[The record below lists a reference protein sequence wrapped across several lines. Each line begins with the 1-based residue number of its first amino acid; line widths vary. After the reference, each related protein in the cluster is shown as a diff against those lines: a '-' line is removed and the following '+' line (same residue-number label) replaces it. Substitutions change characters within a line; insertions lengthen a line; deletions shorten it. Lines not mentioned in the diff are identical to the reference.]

1 MRNTAAKKAEQCRMF
16 FADGKKFKTNALLG
30 FFRVPL
36 RRENA
41 TKLALLA
48 EVLQKGTEKYPSVT
62 AVAAAAEACYG
73 ALWQVQV
80 IQKGGEGWLSF
91 SMEVSKHVSEKE
103 VVDFLLQL
111 MKHPKQI
118 DNQFPAETVERC
130 KAILRRRL
138 EAKADDK
145 ISFAVKRARELAAEG
160 TRAGICADGYLEDL
174 EQLTAADISS
184 FYEDVLAHAPVY
196 LYASGDSDARQMLKK
211 WKVELDLQGKD
222 LWEFVQ
228 TSRKPASCRKIA
240 EKANMGQTRLVL
252 AFNSGVYP
260 WDRAFLSL
268 RVLCEVLG
276 GGNGLLFQEIRE
288 KQGLCYDISMRCDT
302 MTGLAFVQTGIA
314 GKDAK
319 HTASEICR
327 ILRDVADH
335 GIKNDD
341 FQDAVEQIRR
351 KISDISDSQWKIMD
365 YVAEQ
370 EIIGTNLDSE
380 QMLRRLADVT
390 AEDVVK
396 VAQKLSLGTMY
407 ALTGEEEF
415 TWD

>member
-1 MRNTAAKKAEQCRMF
+1 MGNTTAKKAEQCRMF
-16 FADGKKFKTNALLG
+16 FVDGKKFKTNALLG

-48 EVLQKGTEKYPSVT
+48 EVLQKGTEKYPSIT
-62 AVAAAAEACYG
+62 TVAAAAEACYG

-80 IQKGGEGWLSF
+80 VKKGAEAWLSF
-91 SMEVSKHVSEKE
+91 SMEVSKHVAEKE
-103 VVDFLLQL
+103 VLDFLLQL
-111 MKHPKQI
+111 MKHPKLSEG
-118 DNQFPAETVERC
+118 QFPAETVERC

-138 EAKADDK
+138 EAQADDK
-145 ISFAVKRARELAAEG
+145 MSFAAKRAMELSAEG
-160 TRAGICADGYLEDL
+160 EGAGVSADGYLEDL
-174 EQLTAADISS
+174 EKLTTIEISR
-184 FYEDVLAHAPVY
+184 FYEDMLAHAPVY
-196 LYASGDSDARQMLKK
+196 LYVCGDSDGRQMLKK
-211 WKVELDLQGKD
+211 WKRALELQGKD
-222 LWEFVQ
+222 LWEFSH
-228 TSRKPASCRKIA
+228 TSHKEHASRKIA
-240 EKANMGQTRLVL
+240 EKANMQQTRLVL
-252 AFNSGVYP
+252 AFDSGVYP

-302 MTGLAFVQTGIA
+302 MTGLAFVQTGVA

-327 ILRDVADH
+327 ILRNVVDD

-351 KISDISDSQWKIMD
+351 KISNISDSQWKIMD

-370 EIIGTNLDSE
+370 EIVGTNLDSE
-380 QMLRRLADVT
+380 QMLRRLGDVT
-390 AEDVVK
+390 VEDVVK
-396 VAQKLSLGTMY
+396 MAQRLSLRTMY